1 MIANRLEAIRAIVL
15 ACLIALVFALSA
27 CASRPASVT
36 PANGAVPPATASTGA
51 SPSAGAR
58 AATTLAATATPDLGT
73 VTPSPEV
80 VADAPSATE
89 VVAGATTDQVVPA
102 TVVGAGASPIA
113 SPAADVTRGAESAT
127 SAVPLF
133 LTVTAPAQ
141 DLLEV
146 PTGTAGVTISGKTVP
161 SAVLSVNG
169 NLVIPDSSGNF
180 QVSVPVNDDVTLVEV
195 VASDVTGAEFHVQR
209 VIVRD

>member
-15 ACLIALVFALSA
+15 ACLIALVVVLSG
-27 CASRPASVT
+27 CASRPASR
-36 PANGAVPPATASTGA
+36 PPTESTASPTA
-51 SPSAGAR
+51 ASQVVSPSVVD
-58 AATTLAATATPDLGT
+58 TATPDLGNST
-73 VTPSPEV
+73 SSLASVM
-80 VADAPSATE
+80 DAPSAT
-89 VVAGATTDQVVPA
+89 VAVASATPDRALPAATVAGSF
-102 TVVGAGASPIA
+102 ASPLA
-113 SPAADVTRGAESAT
+113 SPAADATRDTGSAT

-133 LTVTAPAQ
+133 LTVTAPAG

-169 NLVIPDSSGNF
+169 NLVIPDSNGNF
-180 QVSVPVNDDVTLVEV
+180 QVNVPVNDDVTLIEV